1 MAGNFNIQRI
11 LVAPLDWGLGHA
23 TRCIPIIKAL
33 LANGYDVLLAGE
45 GNQASL
51 LRQEFPQ
58 LVCLPLKG
66 YRIRYSR
73 ARWWLP
79 FKLLQQ
85 LPRLLRTVQREN
97 EWLKQCIEDRNI
109 DLVISDN
116 RYGLY
121 SQKVPCIFITHQLTI
136 KAPFGLLEKILQ
148 RINYGYI
155 NRFTAC
161 WVPDTAT
168 APGAAG
174 ILSHPRRL
182 PRVPVHYIGLLARFE
197 KKDPAPVYDY
207 CIVLSG
213 PEPQRSILE
222 KKIFYCLDDT
232 RAKILLVR
240 GLPGSKEILVVPEH
254 VEVRNHLH
262 TADLQMALLQSEYI
276 VSRSGYT
283 TIMELLSLGKK
294 SILVPTPGQTEQE
307 YLAHLLQQQG
317 ACFAVAQDEF
327 DCLKDFELAKSFAYQ
342 LPGVQIFNP
351 ERIKELISSFN

>member
-1 MAGNFNIQRI
+1 LTGNFNIQRI

-33 LANGYDVLLAGE
+33 LANGYEVLLAGE
-45 GNQASL
+45 GKQASL

-58 LVCLPLKG
+58 LICLPLKG

-85 LPRLLRTVQREN
+85 LPRLLGIIRREKQ
-97 EWLKQCIEDRNI
+97 WLEQCIGERNI

-136 KAPFGLLEKILQ
+136 KAPLGWVEKLLQ
-148 RINYGYI
+148 RINYRYI

-161 WVPDTAT
+161 WVPDTASY
-168 APGAAG
+168 PGAAG
-174 ILSHPRRL
+174 ILSHPGRL
-182 PRVPVHYIGLLARFE
+182 PRIPVHYLGLLARFE
-197 KKDPAPVYDY
+197 KKELNPVYDY

-222 KKIFYCLDDT
+222 KKIFCCLEDIT
-232 RAKILLVR
+232 AKILLVR

-262 TADLQMALLQSEYI
+262 TADLQMALLQSKYI

-283 TIMELLSLGKK
+283 TVMELLSLGKK
-294 SILVPTPGQTEQE
+294 SLLIPTPGQTEQE
-307 YLAHLLQQQG
+307 YLAELLQQQG
-317 ACFAVAQDEF
+317 ACCSVTQKEF
-327 DCLKDFELAKSFAYQ
+327 DCMKHFEMVKNFSYQ
-342 LPGVQIFNP
+342 LPGVEIFNP
-351 ERIKELISSFN
+351 ERIKELISGLN